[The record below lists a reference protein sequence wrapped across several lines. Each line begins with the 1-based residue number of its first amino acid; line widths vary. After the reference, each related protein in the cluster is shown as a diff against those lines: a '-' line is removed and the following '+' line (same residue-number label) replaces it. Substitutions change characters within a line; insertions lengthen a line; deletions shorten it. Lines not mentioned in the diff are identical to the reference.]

1 MFDYLINYGI
11 KNHTISYEELDV
23 IDKMQLQDQI
33 NKVRREYYDLLK
45 LLDEVQSKNLEITKK
60 LSNRSKELISENITS
75 RTNVILNSDDEYIE
89 LESEQLALKSGIS
102 MINNQLEF
110 CKTDLKILQSVFY
123 NKF

>member
-1 MFDYLINYGI
+1 MLDYLINYGI

-33 NKVRREYYDLLK
+33 NKVRKEYYDLLK

-60 LSNRSKELISENITS
+60 LSNRSKKLISENITS

>member
-1 MFDYLINYGI
+1 MLDYLINYGI